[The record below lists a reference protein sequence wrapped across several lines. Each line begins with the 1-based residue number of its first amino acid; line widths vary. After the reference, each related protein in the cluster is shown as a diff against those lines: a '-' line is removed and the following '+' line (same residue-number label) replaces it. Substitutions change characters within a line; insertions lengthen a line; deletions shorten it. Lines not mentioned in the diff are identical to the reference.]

1 MTGRT
6 MTGRLPM
13 VLRWTLPLALGLAA
27 CASPVTPDQ
36 CAATNWRGL
45 GYAAGAAGRP
55 MTDADRRFAQCAET
69 GVPGDGAAYRRGYDD
84 GLARYCTFDGVLEAA
99 LRGEGDILFC
109 PDASFAMEEAFDAG
123 RSYRAARR
131 DRDAW
136 REEAEEARTTFRRSL
151 NEADRLRGKIPY
163 IDDARRRDE
172 LRREIER
179 LRSEAYRAEQR
190 GRRAEYEW
198 RRAEDRLRDASRR
211 LDRLRARA
219 GELRRLDAL
228 ERERER
234 GREAGRDDAF
244 PPLTD

>member
-1 MTGRT
+1 MNH
-6 MTGRLPM
+6 
-13 VLRWTLPLALGLAA
+13 RWTLALAFGLAA
-27 CASPVTPDQ
+27 CASPVTPDE

-45 GYAAGAAGRP
+45 GYAAGAAGRA
-55 MTDADRRFAQCAET
+55 MTEADRRFAQCAET
-69 GVPGDGAAYRRGYDD
+69 GVPGDGAAYRRGYED
-84 GLARYCTFDGVLEAA
+84 GLARYCSFDGVLEAA

-109 PDASFAMEEAFDAG
+109 PDASFAMEEAYDAG
-123 RSYRAARR
+123 RSYHAARR

-136 REEAEEARTTFRRSL
+136 RQEAEDARTTFRRSL
-151 NEADRLRGKIPY
+151 NEADRLRDKIPY
-163 IDDARRRDE
+163 IDDPQRRDE

-219 GELRRLDAL
+219 GELRRLDRL
-228 ERERER
+228 EREDERARARDRE
-234 GREAGRDDAF
+234 EAGAEADDAF